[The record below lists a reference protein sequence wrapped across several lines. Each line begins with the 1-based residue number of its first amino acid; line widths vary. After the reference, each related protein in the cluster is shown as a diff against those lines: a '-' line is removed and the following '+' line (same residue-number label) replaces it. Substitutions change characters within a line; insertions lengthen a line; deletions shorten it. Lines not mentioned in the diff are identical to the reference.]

1 VGGRR
6 VERATDLAERSPESQ
21 RRVARQLARESVDR
35 EDQTKHSDGVFASV
49 LRLLAIAAGSV
60 VVYSVVTHFGASR
73 SMGHALTGLVIFA
86 AVVAGAHWY
95 GRRNSTL

>member
-1 VGGRR
+1 
-6 VERATDLAERSPESQ
+6 
-21 RRVARQLARESVDR
+21 
-35 EDQTKHSDGVFASV
+35 V

-86 AVVAGAHWY
+86 AVAGAHWY